1 MMRKLAAAFLGL
13 LLCIAL
19 TGCGP
24 SEKQRAV
31 YNDDSLIAAQ
41 SDTYFYIKHLSTQ
54 SGTEY
59 TENFG
64 SFTGSDTLWSRNA
77 KEGQTLH
84 ISGSAEIKEGSWK
97 LVLVDPEGNGSV
109 LLECGGTV
117 DETVDLSDGNWRVK
131 SVGLETK
138 GFVQLTIEEK

>member
-41 SDTYFYIKHLSTQ
+41 SDTYFYVKHLSTQ

-64 SFTGSDTLWSRNA
+64 SFTGSDTLWCRNA

-84 ISGSAEIKEGSWK
+84 VSGSAEIKEGSWK

-109 LLECGGTV
+109 LLEYGGTV

>member
-13 LLCIAL
+13 LLCITL

-64 SFTGSDTLWSRNA
+64 SFTGSDALWSRNA

-84 ISGSAEIKEGSWK
+84 VSGSAEIEEGSWK

-109 LLECGGTV
+109 LLEYGGTV

>member
-41 SDTYFYIKHLSTQ
+41 SDTYFYVKHLSTQ

-64 SFTGSDTLWSRNA
+64 SFTGSDTLWSWNA

-84 ISGSAEIKEGSWK
+84 VSGSAEIKEGSWK

>member
-1 MMRKLAAAFLGL
+1 M
-13 LLCIAL
+13 
-19 TGCGP
+19 
-24 SEKQRAV
+24 
-31 YNDDSLIAAQ
+31 
-41 SDTYFYIKHLSTQ
+41 DTYFYIKHLSTQ

-84 ISGSAEIKEGSWK
+84 VSGSAEIKEGSWK

-109 LLECGGTV
+109 LLEYGGTV

>member
-41 SDTYFYIKHLSTQ
+41 SDTYFYVKHLSTQ

-59 TENFG
+59 TENFS

-84 ISGSAEIKEGSWK
+84 VSGSAEIKEGSWK

-109 LLECGGTV
+109 LLEYGGTV

>member
-31 YNDDSLIAAQ
+31 YNDDSMFAAQ
-41 SDTYFYIKHLSTQ
+41 SDTYFYVNHLSTQ

-64 SFTGSDTLWSRNA
+64 SFTGSGTLWSRNA

-109 LLECGGTV
+109 LLEYGGTV

>member
-41 SDTYFYIKHLSTQ
+41 SDTYFYVKHLSTQ

-64 SFTGSDTLWSRNA
+64 SFNGSDTLWSLNA
-77 KEGQTLH
+77 KEGQALH
-84 ISGSAEIKEGSWK
+84 VSGSAEIKEGSWK

-109 LLECGGTV
+109 LLEYGGTV

>member
-41 SDTYFYIKHLSTQ
+41 SDTYFYVKHLSTQ

-77 KEGQTLH
+77 KEGQTPSRFRQCGDKRRQLEAGAGG
-84 ISGSAEIKEGSWK
+84 SGRERERIAGIRR
-97 LVLVDPEGNGSV
+97 
-109 LLECGGTV
+109 
-117 DETVDLSDGNWRVK
+117 DG
-131 SVGLETK
+131 
-138 GFVQLTIEEK
+138 

>member
-41 SDTYFYIKHLSTQ
+41 SDTYFYVKHLSTQ

-64 SFTGSDTLWSRNA
+64 SFTGSDTLWSQNA

-84 ISGSAEIKEGSWK
+84 VSGSAEIKEGSWK

-109 LLECGGTV
+109 LLEYGGTV

>member
-31 YNDDSLIAAQ
+31 YNDDSLIATQ
-41 SDTYFYIKHLSTQ
+41 SDTYFYVKHLSTQ

-64 SFTGSDTLWSRNA
+64 SFTGSRNA

-84 ISGSAEIKEGSWK
+84 VSGSAEIKEGSWK

-109 LLECGGTV
+109 LLEYGGTV

>member
-41 SDTYFYIKHLSTQ
+41 SDTYFYVKHLSTR

-84 ISGSAEIKEGSWK
+84 VSGSA
-97 LVLVDPEGNGSV
+97 
-109 LLECGGTV
+109 
-117 DETVDLSDGNWRVK
+117 ETVDLSDGNWRVK

>member
-64 SFTGSDTLWSRNA
+64 SFTGSDTLWSGNA
-77 KEGQTLH
+77 KEGQALH
-84 ISGSAEIKEGSWK
+84 VSGSAEIKEGSWK

-109 LLECGGTV
+109 LLEYGGTV

-138 GFVQLTIEEK
+138 GFIQLTIEEK

>member
-41 SDTYFYIKHLSTQ
+41 SDTYFYVKHLSTQ
-54 SGTEY
+54 SGTSPE
-59 TENFG
+59 
-64 SFTGSDTLWSRNA
+64 TLPPSV
-77 KEGQTLH
+77 
-84 ISGSAEIKEGSWK
+84 SAVMSCGTHCSWK
-97 LVLVDPEGNGSV
+97 ASM
-109 LLECGGTV
+109 
-117 DETVDLSDGNWRVK
+117 
-131 SVGLETK
+131 K
-138 GFVQLTIEEK
+138 GV

>member
-41 SDTYFYIKHLSTQ
+41 MDTYFYIKHLSTQ

-59 TENFG
+59 TEHFG

-84 ISGSAEIKEGSWK
+84 VSGSAEIKEGSWK

-109 LLECGGTV
+109 LLEYGGTV